1 MQLFQGA
8 VCEAFDSFTHL
19 RTMIFY
25 GYGIQL
31 RCSNRIGHFESQT
44 IDQSF
49 RSMIVLKLTHPDP
62 LGRTIHDWFP
72 APRLIKFNFYSDYE
86 WWLGEVSRLSSWAC
100 CNPMVNSG

>member
-44 IDQSF
+44 IDQSS
-49 RSMIVLKLTHPDP
+49 RAMIVLNLTPW
-62 LGRTIHDWFP
+62 GNGTIHVIGSQL
-72 APRLIKFNFYSDYE
+72 RGL
-86 WWLGEVSRLSSWAC
+86 
-100 CNPMVNSG
+100 